1 LGWWVISSVFF
12 YFSNKQNYYMD
23 DYFYGSCVFFNC
35 ENNLASPKINDLGP
49 GIDKI
54 LDDENELIFNGAYG

>member
-1 LGWWVISSVFF
+1 
-12 YFSNKQNYYMD
+12 MD

>member
-1 LGWWVISSVFF
+1 
-12 YFSNKQNYYMD
+12 MD

-35 ENNLASPKINDLGP
+35 ENNFASLKINDLGP